1 MAMLPRAEA
10 LEILRS
16 SRSGTGALIEGL
28 TEAQLTA
35 RTSLGG
41 GNWSI
46 KDLIGHLAGV
56 EEVALA
62 VITGKRPAYLTASF
76 SSAKGFN
83 DAEIERKRNWSLAK
97 IRKDAERV
105 RAALLKEIETMDDE
119 RWTSKIQIGTGRSA
133 LVLVL
138 GRMLVGGRHGPFA
151 HDLAHL
157 YDLERSVRSLRG

>member
-1 MAMLPRAEA
+1 MLTRAEA

-16 SRSGTGALIEGL
+16 SRVRTEALMEGL

-41 GNWSI
+41 GHWSI

-56 EEVALA
+56 EEVALS

-83 DAEIERKRNWSLAK
+83 DAEIERKRNWSPAK

-119 RWTSKIQIGTGRSA
+119 RWTSKIQIGERRSA
-133 LVLVL
+133 LALVL
-138 GRMLVGGRHGPFA
+138 ANALVGGRHGPFA

-157 YDLERSVRSLRG
+157 YDLERSIKALKG